1 MAYKPKS
8 LRAVVCQGIV
18 IGPIITFLKN
28 VSNDD
33 GDWAEPLETE
43 ALSAHI
49 GKLVIDKDLDKSVD
63 DRLDMLHAFFIK
75 AKKDGSIKNST
86 KMLNEAQRL
95 ELKTKA
101 PLLLA
106 DVLLD
111 QNVLKQLKEYEN
123 LFLRFL
129 EDDPKAQRNFLGG
142 IEQLIQKHSDIIKS
156 LYVILY
162 ACYIN
167 DLIVEDVIVA
177 WAAKVKKSLAREI
190 INASQEFLKWLAEA
204 EEEDDEDKDVD
215 NGIEVDFDER
225 AQTVGTTVIAEAP
238 NMNGTTTAA
247 SNVTP
252 LTVIEDGKEVD
263 IDNI

>member
-1 MAYKPKS
+1 FTIKKGVIHSKCKACGHGFVIDPKHKLSTFIVKHPPAITDAYGDASNGTDAQKNERLPVEDANDLDIKE
-8 LRAVVCQGIV
+8 
-18 IGPIITFLKN
+18 N
-28 VSNDD
+28 VSNDDDDD

-167 DLIVEDVIVA
+167 DLIVE
-177 WAAKVKKSLAREI
+177 
-190 INASQEFLKWLAEA
+190 
-204 EEEDDEDKDVD
+204 
-215 NGIEVDFDER
+215 
-225 AQTVGTTVIAEAP
+225 
-238 NMNGTTTAA
+238 
-247 SNVTP
+247 
-252 LTVIEDGKEVD
+252 
-263 IDNI
+263 